1 MTVSVCIVYV
11 YGMVT
16 NALVRVSTRPAAAGG
31 GTAIHQGRPP
41 WDFLGNQRN
50 RAGLGRHIV

>member
-1 MTVSVCIVYV
+1 MTVPMCIVCV
-11 YGMVT
+11 HGVVT
-16 NALVRVSTRPAAAGG
+16 NALVRVAIGPASAGG